1 MSISAGV
8 GSITNV
14 PILGDP
20 PINIVAPEI
29 EKFAVIPQ
37 PGVMISC
44 REGIWENNPYNFEYQ
59 WYRDGV
65 VIFGAENNTYTLTSD
80 DLGIDISCL
89 VIAQNEFGKTP
100 QFSNSVY
107 IPL

>member
-8 GSITNV
+8 GSITNA

-20 PINIVAPEI
+20 PINIVAPEVKGI
-29 EKFAVIPQ
+29 
-37 PGVMISC
+37 VMLGNALDCSTG
-44 REGIWENNPYNFEYQ
+44 EWENNPDDFQYQ

-65 VIFGAENNTYTLTSD
+65 SIFGPDVNTYVLTAD
-80 DLGIDISCL
+80 DIGTNISCL
-89 VIAQNEFGKTP
+89 VIAINAFGKTP

-107 IPL
+107 IP